1 MKPVMRRP
9 IIFIILIFSLCI
21 LANSANIL
29 AASKQTLRVSYIDVG
44 QGEAILIQ
52 DSSGYNIL
60 LDGGRISTGPTVVA
74 YLHQEGVDNIDVI
87 IASHAHADHIGGLIS
102 VLEHPDISVQEVLF
116 NGYPYNSITWST
128 FATAVAD
135 QGITMT
141 AAQFP
146 QVYQWGSTTA
156 YILHPDPDLIEV
168 DQNQSSIVI
177 ILVHESNK
185 FLFSGDIDFSA
196 EATVIA
202 RGTPLAAEILKVAHH
217 GSRISSS
224 EEFLEAVSPL
234 EAVIQ
239 VGRNPYGHPAPET
252 IERLQQAATRVWR
265 NDIYGTIIVESDGS
279 YFSIYPMGKNAR
291 YFPMVFNNEADGFVS
306 TYTPTPILG
315 LISIP

>member
-9 IIFIILIFSLCI
+9 IILIILIFSLCI
-21 LANSANIL
+21 LANSVDIL
-29 AASKQTLRVSYIDVG
+29 AASNQSLRVSFIDVG
-44 QGEAILIQ
+44 QGDAILIQ
-52 DSSGYNIL
+52 DSGGFNIL
-60 LDGGRISTGPTVVA
+60 LDGGRYSAGPTVVA

-102 VLEHPDISVQEVLF
+102 ILEHPEISVQEVLF
-116 NGYPYNSITWST
+116 NGYPYESSTWST

-156 YILHPDPDLIEV
+156 YILHPDPDLNDV

-177 ILVHESNK
+177 LLIHESNK
-185 FLFSGDIDFSA
+185 FLFSGDIDYSA
-196 EATVIA
+196 EATIIA
-202 RGTPLAAEILKVAHH
+202 RGTPLTAEILQVAHH
-217 GSRISSS
+217 GSKFSSS
-224 EEFLEAVSPL
+224 EEFLAAVSPL

-239 VGRNPYGHPAPET
+239 VGRNPYVHPAPET
-252 IERLQQAATRVWR
+252 IERLEQAGARVWR

-279 YFSIYPMGKNAR
+279 YYSIYPVEKNAR
-291 YFPMVFNNEADGFVS
+291 YFPMVFVSEADGSVP
-306 TYTPTPILG
+306 THTLTPILS
-315 LISIP
+315 LTLTP